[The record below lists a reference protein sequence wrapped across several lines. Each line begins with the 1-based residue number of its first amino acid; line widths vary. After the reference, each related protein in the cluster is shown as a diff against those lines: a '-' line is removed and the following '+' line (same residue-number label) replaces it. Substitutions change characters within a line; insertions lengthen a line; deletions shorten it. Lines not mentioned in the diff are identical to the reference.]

1 MMLSKVR
8 VFNGFPM
15 RMELMVCMGSRNYLN
30 GNKILILV
38 IDHLFNL
45 IRVKMSMPQ
54 DPLST
59 NYDILTRTPRIFN
72 CYLSTISGLFGS
84 EVAPSRD
91 VSRPSAVMNG
101 LIEREK
107 TRFVIQLTK
116 NVFITLSQ
124 RSDRSRFIRPA

>member
-59 NYDILTRTPRIFN
+59 NNDILTRTLEYSIV
-72 CYLSTISGLFGS
+72 ISLQSVVYSGAG
-84 EVAPSRD
+84 
-91 VSRPSAVMNG
+91 
-101 LIEREK
+101 
-107 TRFVIQLTK
+107 
-116 NVFITLSQ
+116 
-124 RSDRSRFIRPA
+124 